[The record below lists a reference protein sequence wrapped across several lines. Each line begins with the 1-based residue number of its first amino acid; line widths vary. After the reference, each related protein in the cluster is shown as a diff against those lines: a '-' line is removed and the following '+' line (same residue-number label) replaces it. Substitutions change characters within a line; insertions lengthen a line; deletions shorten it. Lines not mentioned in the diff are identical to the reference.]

1 MPSPNLMAAAASQIT
16 NRMKLLIY
24 GNSLPV
30 HEPLRLAEELAML
43 DCLTDGR
50 LISGFV
56 RGIPREYVAYGVD
69 QGESRARFN
78 EAWEIIKLAWSEES
92 FSYKGDFWTY
102 NDVAIWPRPVQQPR
116 IPIWVGGES
125 KAALRRTVTHG
136 DAWYPVGSNP
146 QFPLN
151 TTARYSEAL
160 ERLYRVADEHNRDPA
175 SIKLAY
181 WAHWPNDGEPIVLS
195 DGQHHLFTG
204 SPDQIVD
211 DIGVFRELGVQHL
224 FFNFQ
229 REDMA
234 SSVRSMEEFV
244 DRILSR
250 VG

>member
-1 MPSPNLMAAAASQIT
+1 MLWAHEQPVYRGNHVSFEDIT
-16 NRMKLLIY
+16 
-24 GNSLPV
+24 
-30 HEPLRLAEELAML
+30 
-43 DCLTDGR
+43 
-50 LISGFV
+50 FV
-56 RGIPREYVAYGVD
+56 
-69 QGESRARFN
+69 
-78 EAWEIIKLAWSEES
+78 
-92 FSYKGDFWTY
+92 
-102 NDVAIWPRPVQQPR
+102 PRPVQQPH

-175 SIKLAY
+175 TIELAY

-211 DIGVFRELGVQHL
+211 DIGVFRELGVQ
-224 FFNFQ
+224 
-229 REDMA
+229 
-234 SSVRSMEEFV
+234 RSEEHTSELQSLV
-244 DRILSR
+244 NLVCRLLLEKNKNNKKNNKKKNKHMR
-250 VG
+250 K